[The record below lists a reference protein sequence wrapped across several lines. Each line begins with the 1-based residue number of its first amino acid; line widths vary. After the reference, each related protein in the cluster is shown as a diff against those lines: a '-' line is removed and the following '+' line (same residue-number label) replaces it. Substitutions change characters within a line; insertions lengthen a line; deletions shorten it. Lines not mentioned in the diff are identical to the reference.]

1 MATEHAPHVPHVPAL
16 VGDLHRVVVD
26 VTGKDRADYLDAVL
40 SQRLRDLAPPAATSA
55 LELGPHGEPVAVLD
69 LAVLEDRIVLLVPT
83 DQAEETTERLAAR
96 TFLSEA
102 TFEPREDVAL
112 LRVRGDAD
120 DVLEAVGA
128 GSEHGEVTT
137 DGGTLWLRWHH
148 GADVVAPAGEAER
161 VRTALAAAG
170 ATAATD
176 EELDAAEIAAGVPR
190 APEEIVKG
198 RLPEELGLLPTH
210 VHLDKGC
217 YPGQEA
223 VARMWMLGRPRRR
236 LAVVALPDGTTP
248 GHVEDDPSAAEVTR
262 TARID
267 GGTIGLAFVGRDT
280 TTGDTPHDGV
290 EVLALVGEGLPVP
303 GHDPSQQRR
312 RDR

>member
-1 MATEHAPHVPHVPAL
+1 MPTPHVPAL
-16 VGDLHRVVVD
+16 VGDLHRTVVD
-26 VTGKDRADYLDAVL
+26 VMGKDRADYLDAVL

-55 LELGPHGEPVAVLD
+55 LELGPHGEPTAVLD

-83 DQAEETTERLAAR
+83 DQAEENVERLAAR

-102 TFEPREDVAL
+102 TFEPREDLAT
-112 LRVRGDAD
+112 LRIRGDAD
-120 DVLEAVGA
+120 QVLAAVGA
-128 GSEHGEVTT
+128 GGEHGHVTT
-137 DGGTLWLRWHH
+137 DGDVLWLRWRH
-148 GADVVAPAGEAER
+148 GADVVAPPGEVDR
-161 VRTALAAAG
+161 VRAALVEAG
-170 ATAATD
+170 ATLAD
-176 EELDAAEIAAGVPR
+176 GDQLDAAEIAAGVPR

-236 LAVVALPDGTTP
+236 LAVVALPDGTGT
-248 GHVEDDPSAAEVTR
+248 GHVEDDPGAAEVTR
-262 TARID
+262 TARIGD
-267 GGTIGLAFVGRDT
+267 ETIGLALVRRDT

-290 EVLALVGEGLPVP
+290 EVLAMVGEGLPVP
-303 GHDPSQQRR
+303 GHDPSVQRR